1 MLNHMSGWFY
11 LRPAFNGNSV
21 SDDTSLHDP
30 NKKWR
35 VWSHVGPKTIDFK
48 LIYIDEFRGLTN
60 TTITVLRVPA
70 SVSEYGWMLE
80 KRHFVYM

>member
-1 MLNHMSGWFY
+1 MNVRREMCLNS
-11 LRPAFNGNSV
+11 
-21 SDDTSLHDP
+21 
-30 NKKWR
+30 
-35 VWSHVGPKTIDFK
+35 KTTYYT
-48 LIYIDEFRGLTN
+48 LNYRGLTN

>member
-1 MLNHMSGWFY
+1 MKMLNHMSGWFY

-35 VWSHVGPKTIDFK
+35 EEDLCYILLLK
-48 LIYIDEFRGLTN
+48 LSFAAQSAIHKF
-60 TTITVLRVPA
+60 
-70 SVSEYGWMLE
+70 
-80 KRHFVYM
+80 

>member
-1 MLNHMSGWFY
+1 M
-11 LRPAFNGNSV
+11 V
-21 SDDTSLHDP
+21 QVVIQ
-30 NKKWR
+30 WR
-35 VWSHVGPKTIDFK
+35 RWLYKHCNYSYKLQGPG
-48 LIYIDEFRGLTN
+48 RGLTN